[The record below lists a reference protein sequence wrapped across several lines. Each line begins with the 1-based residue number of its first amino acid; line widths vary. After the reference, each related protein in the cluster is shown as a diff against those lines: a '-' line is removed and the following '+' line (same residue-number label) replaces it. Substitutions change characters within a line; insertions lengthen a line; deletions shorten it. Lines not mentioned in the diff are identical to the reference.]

1 MLCPHHDIKIVQ
13 RSNRQSAVAA
23 AAYQSG
29 ERLFSEYDQKQKYYA
44 EKRGIVHTEI
54 MLPPPRPAG
63 VRRPQH
69 LVERRRSRRKT
80 MELPACPKDR
90 TCHTEGNPPVTA
102 RRPDPGLLP
111 GVFCFQRHDCRFCH
125 SRQGGRESPCPHPAD
140 HPGNGRNREMA
151 SQEPEGL

>member
-1 MLCPHHDIKIVQ
+1 MPCPHHDIKIVQ

-29 ERLFSEYDQKQKYYA
+29 ERLFSEYDQKQKYYS

-54 MLPPPRPAG
+54 MLPPHAPPEYADRNTLWNAAETQEKQWNSQLARRIVLAIPREIP
-63 VRRPQH
+63 H
-69 LVERRRSRRKT
+69 
-80 MELPACPKDR
+80 
-90 TCHTEGNPPVTA
+90 TA

-125 SRQGGRESPCPHPAD
+125 SRQGGRESPRPHSAD
-140 HPGNGRNREMA
+140 HAGNGRNRKMA